1 MEVEWNDV
9 QNTSRRQIDQGLGQD
24 QHTADSSAPDEGNP
38 AVLGQDCGNQVEEE
52 RGQNPHARC
61 QRTMGESPPYNQSVM
76 RCFT

>member
-9 QNTSRRQIDQGLGQD
+9 PEHFRRQIDQGLGQD

-52 RGQNPHARC
+52 RGQNPPSPRPIPVE
-61 QRTMGESPPYNQSVM
+61 QRRQPERLTLFLS
-76 RCFT
+76 